1 MKHQRVY
8 AKIDISAIVKNISG
22 VRSRIP
28 QNTMIM
34 AVIKADAY
42 GHGAA
47 VLASELQNKAD
58 WFGVSNVLEAVE
70 LRKSGITNPI
80 LILGYVAPA
89 EYFDIVENNIT
100 IAMFDYADA
109 KKLSDLAVSR
119 SKVANVHI
127 KVDTGM
133 SRIGYR
139 VTEENADEAVKI
151 ADLPGVSVG
160 GIFTHLARADESDK
174 SSAKKQIE
182 AFESFDKM
190 LKIRGLDVHVRHV
203 ENSAAVMEMSSPY
216 EMVRMG
222 IMLYGLYPS
231 EEMSRSY
238 KLYPAME
245 LISHVSMVKTIEKGD
260 GVSYGHTYI
269 ASDTKKVATVPVGY
283 ADGYP
288 RCLSN
293 KGAVLIDGVKCPV
306 LGRVCMDQLMVDVSH
321 AENVSVGDDVILF
334 GEDLPVDKVAALAN
348 TINYEVVCGVSRRVP
363 RVYYKDGV
371 EQKTVCYI

>member
-8 AKIDISAIVKNISG
+8 AKIDISAIDKNISG

-42 GHGAA
+42 GHGAV
-47 VLASELQNKAD
+47 VLASELQKKAD

-89 EYFDIVENNIT
+89 EYSDVVENDIT
-100 IAMFDYADA
+100 IAMFNYADA
-109 KKLSDLAVSR
+109 EKLSDIAISLGKTAD
-119 SKVANVHI
+119 VHI

-139 VTEENADEAVKI
+139 VTEKNADEAVKI
-151 ADLPGVSVG
+151 SKLVGVSVG
-160 GIFTHLARADESDK
+160 GMFTHLARADESDK
-174 SSAKKQIE
+174 SSAKRQIE
-182 AFESFDKM
+182 DFESFYKM
-190 LKIRGLDVHVRHV
+190 LKIRGLDVPVRHV
-203 ENSAAVMEMSSPY
+203 ENSAAVMEMNCPY

-269 ASDTKKVATVPVGY
+269 ASETKKIATVPVGY

-293 KGAVLIDGVKCPV
+293 KGAVHIGGIKCPV
-306 LGRVCMDQLMVDVSH
+306 LGRICMDQLMVDVTH
-321 AENVSVGDDVILF
+321 AENVSVGADVILF
-334 GEDLPVDKVAALAN
+334 GEDLPVDEVAALAN
-348 TINYEVVCGVSRRVP
+348 TINYELVCGVSRRVP
-363 RVYYKDGV
+363 RVYYKNGV